1 MYIVTID
8 NWSMKKNFLNLF
20 IVLLTAGVGLGLTA
34 CSSDEESVENV
45 NTEPTKEPAEVQASC
60 VEDTALNEA
69 GQNAVGM
76 VVGKWRLTKVGID
89 DYTETETYLTFTPDG
104 KVMYEIAVNTDDYR
118 YQESERGFEDD
129 WVSDSENG
137 LTGHIQFNM
146 HNMSSRPVER
156 FICSLNGTEMIL
168 CPDMDMRYVKDP
180 TMYFVKVE

>member
-89 DYTETETYLTFTPDG
+89 DYTETETYSHWDRYLGQMPCTPSTCPHD
-104 KVMYEIAVNTDDYR
+104 
-118 YQESERGFEDD
+118 
-129 WVSDSENG
+129 
-137 LTGHIQFNM
+137 
-146 HNMSSRPVER
+146 
-156 FICSLNGTEMIL
+156 LNKIRL
-168 CPDMDMRYVKDP
+168 
-180 TMYFVKVE
+180 